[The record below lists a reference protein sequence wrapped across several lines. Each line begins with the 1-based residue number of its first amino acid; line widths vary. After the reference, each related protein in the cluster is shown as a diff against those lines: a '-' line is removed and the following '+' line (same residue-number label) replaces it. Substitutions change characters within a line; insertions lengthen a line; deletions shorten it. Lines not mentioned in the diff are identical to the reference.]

1 MIKFY
6 KFFAGIFILHYA
18 LILNGQTIGETL
30 ADSNAYRIMPTI
42 EKKVVKNSSFSS
54 GARMSG
60 PILMDQGQLI
70 NNPNQGFGGANV
82 SSLTGQFFGI
92 NANTSGGFILAD
104 DFIIPNGEMWT
115 IDSIIF
121 FNYQTGSSLLSTIND
136 LRVQIRKGSQPGVGN
151 IVFGNLTTNVLHS
164 TYFSGIYRA
173 LSSNLT
179 AVNRPIMV
187 SKFVPTTLD
196 LNSGTY
202 WLEHQV
208 NGSLSS
214 GPFSPLRTLST
225 NHEATGNGYQFNNTW
240 DFIYEF
246 DSNNNNPVNKGITFI
261 IYGTSTQLPIVAQV
275 YGIDYYSLQDAIDA
289 VSNDG
294 DDVLLLD
301 DITESEINI
310 TNYGVTIKAGGNN
323 CQINNLNIHNGK
335 YLRWHEDTLTI
346 TSTINNYTSGTL
358 INNAVIVN
366 NSFINT
372 GIYRGG
378 GNFVGQF
385 TNQNLFLPG
394 N

>member
-1 MIKFY
+1 MIKLY
-6 KFFAGIFILHYA
+6 KFFIGIFILHFA

-30 ADSNAYRIMPTI
+30 ADSNAYRILPIIGT
-42 EKKVVKNSSFSS
+42 KVAKDNIFSS
-54 GARMSG
+54 GARM
-60 PILMDQGQLI
+60 PATILLDQGQLV
-70 NNPNQGFGGANV
+70 NRPNQGFGGAHV

-104 DFIIPNGEMWT
+104 DFIIPIGEIWT

-121 FNYQTGSSLLSTIND
+121 FNYQTGSTLLSTIND

-151 IVFGNLTTNVLHS
+151 IAFGNLTTNVLHS

-187 SKFVPTTLD
+187 SKFVPTTLA

-246 DSNNNNPVNKGITFI
+246 DSNSNNPLNKGIAFI
-261 IYGTSTQLPIVAQV
+261 IYGTSMQLPKVAQV
-275 YGIDYYSLQDAIDA
+275 NGTDYYSLQEAINA
-289 VSNDG
+289 VMNDG

-301 DITESEINI
+301 DIIESEINVS
-310 TNYGVTIKAGGNN
+310 NYSVTIKANGYN
-323 CQINNLNIHNGK
+323 CQINNLNIQNGK
-335 YLRWHEDTLTI
+335 YLRWYEDILTI
-346 TSTINNYTSGTL
+346 TGTINNYTSGTL
-358 INNAVIVN
+358 INNATIVN
-366 NSFINT
+366 GSFINT

-378 GNFVGQF
+378 GNFIGQF
-385 TNQNLFLPG
+385 TNQNQFLPG

>member
-1 MIKFY
+1 MTKLY
-6 KFFAGIFILHYA
+6 KFIVGIFILHFA
-18 LILNGQTIGETL
+18 LILNSQTIGETL
-30 ADSNAYRIMPTI
+30 ANSNAYRIMPTI
-42 EKKVVKNSSFSS
+42 ENKVFKNNSFSS

-104 DFIIPNGEMWT
+104 DFIIPNGEMWI

-121 FNYQTGSSLLSTIND
+121 FNYQTGSTLLPTIND
-136 LRVQIRKGSQPGVGN
+136 LRVQIRKGSQPGLGN
-151 IVFGNLTTNVLHS
+151 IAFGNLTTNVLHS
-164 TYFSGIYRA
+164 TYFSGTYRT

-187 SKFVPTTLD
+187 SKFIPTTLA

-225 NHEATGNGYQFNNTW
+225 NHEATGNGYQFNNIW
-240 DFIYEF
+240 NLIFEF

-261 IYGTSTQLPIVAQV
+261 IYGTSAQLPIVAQV
-275 YGIDYYSLQDAIDA
+275 CAIDYYSL
-289 VSNDG
+289 
-294 DDVLLLD
+294 
-301 DITESEINI
+301 
-310 TNYGVTIKAGGNN
+310 
-323 CQINNLNIHNGK
+323 
-335 YLRWHEDTLTI
+335 
-346 TSTINNYTSGTL
+346 
-358 INNAVIVN
+358 
-366 NSFINT
+366 
-372 GIYRGG
+372 
-378 GNFVGQF
+378 
-385 TNQNLFLPG
+385 
-394 N
+394 